1 MAAINTEMIR
11 ERVIQFLQEYREY
24 VKKLNERLLR
34 KLLKSVIE

>member
-11 ERVIQFLQEYREY
+11 ERVIRFLQEYREY